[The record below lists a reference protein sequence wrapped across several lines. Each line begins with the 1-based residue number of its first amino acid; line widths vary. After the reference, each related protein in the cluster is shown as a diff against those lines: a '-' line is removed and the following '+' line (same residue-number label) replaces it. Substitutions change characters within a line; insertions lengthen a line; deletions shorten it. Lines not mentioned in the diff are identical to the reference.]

1 MKHTLPENM
10 LLQISE
16 FVAAHLA
23 VNFPKERWGDLERN
37 MTAAAIEFGYTEV
50 EGFVQHILSSPMTRE
65 HVEILTTHLTIN
77 ETYFWREPETFEA
90 LEQSILPELIRSRQE
105 EKRIR
110 IWSAGCS
117 TGEEPYSI
125 AIALHRA
132 IPRMKDWNITILATD
147 ISPRIVQRAA
157 DGLYSRWSF
166 RNSPQWLKEKYF
178 SLKEEN
184 IFEILPEIKRMVKF
198 GYLNL
203 ADDVFPSLRNDT
215 NAMDIILCRNVL
227 MYFSEKRC
235 GQVVHG
241 LFNSLIQ
248 NGYLVV
254 SASELSLQSLSEF
267 TAINFPGMVLF
278 QKRSKNLKVQEQIS
292 AEGPVHT
299 SREYPWQLR
308 PIKTIEEM
316 EPQFRKIESDI
327 LPEAAIPSR
336 IQPMVEKAL
345 VPNAQNNFAD
355 VIEMIQKDDQT
366 SEERILFI
374 RAYANQGK
382 IASALQSCEK
392 AIAADKL
399 NPGLHYLYATI
410 LQENNQLDEAV
421 VSLKRAIF
429 LDPNFVLSYYSLGK
443 IYQRLGNVRSANKC
457 TENVL
462 TILNTCGQN
471 EILFASEGLTAGR
484 FKEII
489 ISADHTSD
497 LV

>member
-1 MKHTLPENM
+1 MKHTLPENT

-16 FVAAHLA
+16 FVAEHLA
-23 VNFPKERWGDLERN
+23 LNFPKERWSDLERN
-37 MTAAAIEFGYTEV
+37 ITAAAIEFGYTEV
-50 EGFVQHILSSPMTRE
+50 ENFIQRMMSSPMTHE

-105 EKRIR
+105 KKRIR

-132 IPRMKDWNITILATD
+132 IPHIKDWNITILATD
-147 ISPRIVQRAA
+147 ISPRLLHRAA
-157 DGLYSRWSF
+157 AGLYSQWSF

-178 SLKEEN
+178 SLTKEN
-184 IFEILPEIKRMVKF
+184 IFEIIPEINRMVKF
-198 GYLNL
+198 EYLNL
-203 ADDVFPSLRNDT
+203 ADDVFPSPLNDT
-215 NAMDIILCRNVL
+215 NAMDIIFCRNVL

-235 GQVVHG
+235 SQVVRG

-248 NGYLVV
+248 NGYLAV

-278 QKRSKNLKVQEQIS
+278 QKISENLKVQQQIP
-292 AEGPVHT
+292 AEAPVHT
-299 SREYPWQLR
+299 PMEYPWQLS
-308 PIKTIEEM
+308 PINSIEEM
-316 EPQFRKIESDI
+316 EPQLRKVENEI
-327 LPEAAIPSR
+327 LPEAEIPLHIHS
-336 IQPMVEKAL
+336 IVDNAL
-345 VPNAQNNFAD
+345 VPYPQDNYAE

-382 IASALQSCEK
+382 IDGALQLCEK

-399 NPGLHYLYATI
+399 NPGLHYLNATI

-443 IYQRLGNVRSANKC
+443 IYQHLGNIKSANKC
-457 TENVL
+457 TENIL
-462 TILNTCGQN
+462 TILNTCNQN
-471 EILFASEGLTAGR
+471 EILFESEGLTAGR

-489 ISADHTSD
+489 ISADQTRD